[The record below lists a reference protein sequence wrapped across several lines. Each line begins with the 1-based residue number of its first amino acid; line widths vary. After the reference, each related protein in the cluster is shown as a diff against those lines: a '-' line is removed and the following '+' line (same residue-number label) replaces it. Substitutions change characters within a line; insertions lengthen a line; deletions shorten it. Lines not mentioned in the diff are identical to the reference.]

1 MNQYEEMLDY
11 AYNKEIEVFENETLE
26 SDADALIGKN
36 VIGLSEKLQ
45 TQVEKKCALAEELS
59 HHEHNIGNIT
69 DQDDPNSRW
78 QEQKARKQAVFKLV
92 RLTDIIKAFED
103 GVRNRYELAEYLDV
117 TEKFLDMSIDVYRR
131 KYGNFTTFDNYIICF
146 DNLRVGRAFD
156 FDASFLD

>member
-1 MNQYEEMLDY
+1 M
-11 AYNKEIEVFENETLE
+11 
-26 SDADALIGKN
+26 
-36 VIGLSEKLQ
+36 
-45 TQVEKKCALAEELS
+45 
-59 HHEHNIGNIT
+59 
-69 DQDDPNSRW
+69 
-78 QEQKARKQAVFKLV
+78 FKLI